1 VSQTDPIL
9 PRGVQL
15 LLRTFL
21 RDELLDEVTGDMH
34 EMYKDTRR
42 THSPFVSN
50 IITWYQAINY
60 LRPFAIRK
68 RSRHNINPLPMYK
81 SYFITA
87 LRNMIKNKMH
97 AALNILG
104 LSVGITV
111 TIIITLWMTDELS
124 HEKNF
129 ANYDRIGQIIQN
141 VTNNG
146 EVQTWTNVPW
156 PLSDEIRKN
165 YSTDFS
171 RIALTTGVFY
181 HPLQVDSIKF
191 EKAGVFAE
199 ADLARMLTLK
209 MIYGNIDA
217 VDDPSAILLSKS
229 LAIAFFGSEDPIG
242 KTLIIEGHI
251 NMHIGG
257 VYEDIPANSA
267 FTDMQFVAP
276 WELFV
281 REAEWVRTIDD
292 PWRPNAFKLY
302 VQLNDHATF
311 EGASE
316 RIKDAKM
323 KRISTALQKKKPE
336 LFIHPMSEWYLR
348 SEFINGKQT
357 GGRITYVWLFGIV
370 GVFVLLMAC
379 INFMN
384 LSTARSEKR
393 AKEVGI
399 RRAIGSLRGQLIN
412 QFLSESVITVFIS
425 LLVALLLAQ
434 LTIPFFNSISQ
445 KNMSIP
451 WNNLT
456 WWLVGITF
464 TFVIGIVAGSY
475 PALYLSSMGMN
486 KLSKASQSS
495 SLLRKVLVTI
505 QFTVSVVLIIGT
517 AVVYLQIE
525 HAKNRP
531 LGYSANGLIYIWMSK
546 ALHEH
551 FDAIR
556 NELKSNGSIIEMA
569 EASAPPTQTNS
580 SSSQFDWSG
589 KDPNLSVDFS
599 FFTVSPDYGKT
610 LGWSIIQGRDFD
622 IERKSDSSAMILNQ
636 AAVDF
641 IGLKNPVGETIRWT
655 GRPFEVVGVV
665 ENLVINSP
673 YEKPTPMVYV
683 IDKGMQNAEILRLNP
698 EKSPQESLALIEPIY
713 KKYDPEREF
722 SYQFTDV
729 AFAQK
734 FGNEERV
741 GTLASTLACLAIFI
755 SCLGIFGL
763 SSFTAE
769 QRTKEIGVRKVLG
782 ASIYDLWSMM
792 SKDFMLL
799 AILSSVIAMPIAY
812 LLLSDWLESFS
823 YRMSVPVWTFAAA
836 TGATLLITLFTVSWH
851 TLSAAG
857 SNPVKS
863 LRVE

>member
-1 VSQTDPIL
+1 VSRKDPIL
-9 PRGVQL
+9 PRSVQL

-21 RDELLDEVTGDMH
+21 RDQLLDEVTGDMH
-34 EMYKDTRR
+34 EMYRDTRR
-42 THSPFVSN
+42 NHSRFISN
-50 IITWYQAINY
+50 VITWYQAINY

-68 RSRHNINPLPMYK
+68 RSSHNINPLRMYR

-111 TIIITLWMTDELS
+111 TIIITLWITDEIS

-129 ANYDRIGQIIQN
+129 ANYERIGQVIQN

-156 PLSDEIRKN
+156 PLGDEIRKN
-165 YSTDFS
+165 YGTDFE
-171 RIALTTGVFY
+171 RIALTTGSFY
-181 HPLQVDSIKF
+181 HPLQADSIKF
-191 EKAGVFAE
+191 EKEGTFA
-199 ADLARMLTLK
+199 DPDFARMLTLQ
-209 MIYGNIDA
+209 MVYGNINA

-229 LAIAFFGSEDPIG
+229 LATACFGDVDPVG
-242 KTLIIEGHI
+242 KSMTLENASVHV
-251 NMHIGG
+251 GG
-257 VYEDIPANSA
+257 VYEDIPPNSV
-267 FTDMQFVAP
+267 FTDMKYIAS
-276 WELFV
+276 WALFE
-281 REAEWVRTIDD
+281 REASWVHNMDD
-292 PWRPNAFKLY
+292 PWRPNAFHLY
-302 VQLNDHATF
+302 VQLNEHATF

-323 KRISTALQKKKPE
+323 KRISAALQKKKPE
-336 LFIHPMSEWYLR
+336 LFVHPMSEWYLK
-348 SEFINGKQT
+348 SEFVEGKQT
-357 GGRITYVWLFGIV
+357 GGRMTYVWLFGII
-370 GVFVLLMAC
+370 GVFVMLMAC

-399 RRAIGSLRGQLIN
+399 RRAIGSLRSQLIN

-425 LLVALLLAQ
+425 LLLALLMTQ
-434 LTIPFFNSISQ
+434 LSMPFFNSISQ
-445 KNMSIP
+445 KNMSMP
-451 WNNLT
+451 WGNIT
-456 WWLVGITF
+456 WWIVGVCF

-475 PALYLSSMGMN
+475 PALYLSSMSMT
-486 KLSKASQSS
+486 KLAKAGHSS

-531 LGYSANGLIYIWMSK
+531 LGYSANGLIYIWMTEAFHK
-546 ALHEH
+546 H

-556 NELKSNGSIIEMA
+556 NELKSNGSITEMA

-589 KDPNLSVDFS
+589 KDPSLSVDFP
-599 FFTVSPDYGKT
+599 FFTVSDDYGKT
-610 LGWSIIQGRDFD
+610 IGWNMAKGRDFD
-622 IERKSDSSAMILNQ
+622 INRRSDSSAMIINQ
-636 AAVDF
+636 AAADYMGF
-641 IGLKNPVGETIRWT
+641 KDPIGQTIRWS
-655 GRPFEVVGVV
+655 GRTFELIGVV
-665 ENLVINSP
+665 DNMVITSP
-673 YEKPTPMVYV
+673 YGKAAPMVYV
-683 IDKGMQNAEILRLNP
+683 TDKGLQNVVMLRLNP
-698 EKSPQESLALIEPIY
+698 KMSPKQSLALIEPTY
-713 KKYDPEREF
+713 KRYVPERNF
-722 SYQFTDV
+722 DYRFTDL
-729 AFAQK
+729 AFAEK
-734 FGNEERV
+734 FGNEERI

-782 ASIYDLWSMM
+782 ASIFDLWTMM
-792 SKDFMLL
+792 SKDFVVL
-799 AILSSVIAMPIAY
+799 AILSCLIAMPIAY
-812 LLLSDWLESFS
+812 LLLNDWLESFS
-823 YRMSVPVWTFAAA
+823 YRMGVPVWTFVAA
-836 TGATLLITLFTVSWH
+836 TAVTLLITLFTVSWH
-851 TLSAAG
+851 TLAAAG